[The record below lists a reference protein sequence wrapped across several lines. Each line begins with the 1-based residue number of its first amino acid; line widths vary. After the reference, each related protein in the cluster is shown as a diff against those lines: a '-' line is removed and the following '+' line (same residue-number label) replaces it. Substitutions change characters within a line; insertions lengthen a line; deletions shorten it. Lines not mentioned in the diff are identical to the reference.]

1 MKKSTFGMML
11 FVVGAIAYL
20 FISLVSVVNALLV
33 EQYFISLFVFS
44 VLGIAGFVI
53 CLREAYFKK

>member
-11 FVVGAIAYL
+11 FLVGAIGFL
-20 FISLVSVVNALLV
+20 IINLVSVVNALLV
-33 EQYFISLFVFS
+33 EQIFLPLIMFS